1 MRLPRSGARE
11 ADREPRPL
19 AIRRKD
25 ERRNEPHGRGP
36 NRVGRG
42 PVPSGRVRAP
52 FLGARPDPHARPLRR
67 LRTHPRRCRGCRE
80 ATSVDPRHRIAGS
93 SRVGR
98 HAPGHH
104 PRGPRVCHRGE
115 SGRSCRRASRANR
128 PRGRTCVDGA
138 RPPEDHVPRVA
149 RSPLLGWPL
158 GAGDGR
164 TGGRG
169 QRAVSSGGEIPPGRA
184 SRGRHGLARCGG
196 VDAVRLRSRSDAER
210 GVCRDR
216 DTLVDGPACGASRP
230 SVDRG
235 RLELLQPTWA
245 PARRRTGDPRAHRPA
260 RSLSETVGCGC
271 GAGEL
276 MAKLYTRRG
285 DAGET
290 GLLGPERVSKDDPR
304 IEAMGTVDELN
315 AVIGLAMAVQRER
328 RIRDL
333 QSKIQDDLFT
343 VGAELAISHASERT
357 KVPQITRVHV
367 ARLEEAIEAFD
378 VGKITEVILPR
389 GSEPLARLHWARTVA
404 RRAERRVVSLSKRD
418 ALNPDLLQYMNRL
431 SSLLYQMAVWGQH
444 KQRKKPEHPTYNRQA
459 GTKR

>member
-1 MRLPRSGARE
+1 MRLPRRGARE

-19 AIRRKD
+19 ARRRKD

-52 FLGARPDPHARPLRR
+52 FLGPGPDPHARSLRH

-98 HAPGHH
+98 HASGH
-104 PRGPRVCHRGE
+104 PSRGPRLWDRGA
-115 SGRSCRRASRANR
+115 SGRSRRRAPRADR

-138 RPPEDHVPRVA
+138 RPSEDPVPGVA
-149 RSPLLGWPL
+149 RSAVPGWPL
-158 GAGDGR
+158 GARDDWTR
-164 TGGRG
+164 GGRG
-169 QRAVSSGGEIPPGRA
+169 RAGSSGREVPPRGA
-184 SRGRHGLARCGG
+184 SRGRGGVPRCRG
-196 VDAVRLRSRSDAER
+196 VDALRFRFGSDAE
-210 GVCRDR
+210 GGACRDG
-216 DTLVDGPACGASRP
+216 DALVDGPACGASRP
-230 SVDRG
+230 DMDRG
-235 RLELLQPTWA
+235 WLGLLQPTRA
-245 PARRRTGDPRAHRPA
+245 PTRRRTGDPRAHPA
-260 RSLSETVGCGC
+260 SRSLSETVGCGC

-333 QSKIQDDLFT
+333 LSKIQDDLFT

-367 ARLEEAIEAFD
+367 ARLEDAIEVFD
-378 VGKITEVILPR
+378 VGKITEFILPR

-459 GTKR
+459 GTKG